1 MPEAKGNPVSPDQL
15 SGIVAGLQAQAQ
27 AQVEEKQL
35 KALVE
40 INTKAFDRSAAYNNI
55 ILVAGYAGGFTIWS
69 FTRAQLPEKA
79 NVAIALGLLV
89 SLATFI
95 TFEVVKMLVTG
106 KLVMGRATVLKTN
119 QNPAEKLQAIKDIE
133 EAQATILIRFM
144 RYWAVTMVA
153 SIAGA
158 GIALVLL
165 AYNFVAVLIGW
176 PRWPT

>member
-1 MPEAKGNPVSPDQL
+1 MSPDEL
-15 SGIVAGLQAQAQ
+15 PRIVTELQAQAQ
-27 AQVEEKQL
+27 VQAEEKQL

-69 FTRAQLPEKA
+69 FTRAQLSDKA

-95 TFEVVKMLVTG
+95 TFEVIKMLATG
-106 KLVMGRATVLKTN
+106 RLVIGRATVLKTS

-133 EAQATILIRFM
+133 EAQATTLIRFM

-153 SIAGA
+153 SIVGA
-158 GIALVLL
+158 GVALVLL
-165 AYNFVAVLIGW
+165 AYNFVAVLVGL
-176 PRWPT
+176 PRWPA